1 MVNSDSIRKAA
12 AERLLTG
19 DAWEDFCDSLKQTG
33 RMIEQLDDLPTDIDR
48 AEWYRFLSRLVRNG
62 FERFIE
68 NCEPTRPRLRDT
80 SWRQSINF
88 QCPDQDHFL
97 CEFDEAVDYRV
108 SGNLH
113 DAPYFVMAVWS
124 AAQPA
129 DLGARNWAAQGVAG
143 LKEFDPAI
151 LRTTAFLSKD
161 EIIHDG
167 EGNFEVIMSQ
177 NPQPGN
183 WLKLEKDSVGILV
196 RVIHQDRR
204 QESMPHLHIARLDG
218 ALPRPVT
225 PDEISRGLAKAAQEV
240 LGYAE
245 LARSWWQD
253 NLGQR
258 QNQLRFSQA
267 TYLSNGGV
275 ADRHHAF
282 GSWRLEQQ
290 EALLIEFL
298 PPKCE
303 YWIFQ
308 LCNLWQ
314 ENLDNYEDGQ
324 GYINNFSAR
333 YEPDGRVRIVI
344 ADRDPGIGGNWI
356 DPYGHSFGTMSLR
369 LIKTTQPPTVTLRR
383 ASIEDLRSRGWDN
396 LTDTESQLS
405 DITG

>member
-1 MVNSDSIRKAA
+1 MTSSDSIRTAA
-12 AERLLTG
+12 AERLLSG

-33 RMIEQLDDLPTDIDR
+33 KMIEQLEDLPTDLDR

-62 FERFIE
+62 FERFVE
-68 NCEPTRPRLRDT
+68 NCEPNRPRLRDA

-113 DAPYFVMAVWS
+113 EVPYFVMAVWS

-129 DLGARNWAAQGVAG
+129 DLGARNWATRGVAG
-143 LKEFDPAI
+143 LKEFDPAM
-151 LRTTAFLSKD
+151 LRTTAFLAKD
-161 EIIHDG
+161 DIIHDG
-167 EGNFEVIMSQ
+167 EGNFEIIMSQ
-177 NPQPGN
+177 KPQPGN
-183 WLKLEKDSVGILV
+183 WLKLEADSVGMLV
-196 RVIHQDRR
+196 RVVHQDR
-204 QESMPHLHIARLDG
+204 QKESMPQLHIARLDG
-218 ALPRPVT
+218 LPPRPIT
-225 PDEISRGLAKAAQEV
+225 PDELSRGLAKAAQEV

-258 QNQLRFSQA
+258 PNQLRFSQA

-282 GSWRLEQQ
+282 GSWRLGPQ

-298 PPKCE
+298 PPECE

-314 ENLDNYEDGQ
+314 ENLDNYEEGQ

-333 YEPDGRVRIVI
+333 YEPDGRVRIVV
-344 ADRDPGIGGNWI
+344 AHSDPGMGGNWI

-383 ASIEDLRSRGWDN
+383 VSIEDLRDRGWDN
-396 LTDTESQLS
+396 LTDTQSQLS